1 MRRGGRSVILPGMY
15 GPFDTLEAAGTP
27 ARAGGFGMDAPRVAA
42 MAPGGFAAWMRARG
56 KLGDRNKAPR
66 VANDPALFAGLRD
79 FAATWKG

>member
-1 MRRGGRSVILPGMY
+1 MRYDSFEVLSFDCY

-56 KLGDRNKAPR
+56 KLGDQNKAPR